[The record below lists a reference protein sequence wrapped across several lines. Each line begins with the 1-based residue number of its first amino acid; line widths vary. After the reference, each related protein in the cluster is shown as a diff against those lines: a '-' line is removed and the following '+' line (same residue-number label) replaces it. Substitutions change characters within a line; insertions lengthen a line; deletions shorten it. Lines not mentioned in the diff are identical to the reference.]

1 MPRRSGQQC
10 PTDRI
15 LGMRIARK
23 SSAVPLED
31 GHEAA
36 LARIDRSVKVFEILG
51 PDRYYDSAEE
61 FVDGSADAA
70 CDKDEPPAAIAIFD
84 RRLQETGR
92 LISQAE
98 ILDKMAAR
106 EICRRSRA
114 VAGRIDQ
121 PALRIGQGEVGGL
134 REILQSLGKELAPLS
149 AGEHLFE
156 LRRGL
161 DARVGYPVL
170 DLIQNKVDGLQSA

>member
-1 MPRRSGQQC
+1 
-10 PTDRI
+10 
-15 LGMRIARK
+15 MRIARK
-23 SSAVPLED
+23 SSLASAVPLEN

-36 LARIDRSVKVFEILG
+36 LVRIDRSVKVFEILG

-134 REILQSLGKELAPLS
+134 REILQSLGKELAR
-149 AGEHLFE
+149 ATFC
-156 LRRGL
+156 RR
-161 DARVGYPVL
+161 APVR
-170 DLIQNKVDGLQSA
+170 IAPWSRCASWIPGP